1 MFRYWKLESGI
12 VTSSL
17 TVLSDC
23 VFRAVYDVVELQEK
37 TTDTQITT
45 ISIQTFEE

>member
-23 VFRAVYDVVELQEK
+23 VFRAVYDVLELPK
-37 TTDTQITT
+37 GSTDT
-45 ISIQTFEE
+45 